1 MTDIIL
7 SRRRL
12 PYLNQLCEE
21 KGIIGEPIV
30 FQTRDNKEHKMASIL
45 GEGTNDRER
54 AMYWILGEL
63 LSNTLAHFSINDPA
77 LWCRKY
83 WLLARR
89 HQPREHLCGR

>member
-12 PYLNQLCEE
+12 AYLNQLCEE
-21 KGIIGEPIV
+21 KGIIGEPII
-30 FQTRDNKEHKMASIL
+30 FQTRDNKAHKMTSIL

-63 LSNTLAHFSINDPA
+63 LSDTLAHFSINDPA

-89 HQPREHLCGR
+89 HQPREYLCGL